1 MPSHFFS
8 VLKRTILAITVES
21 SYAFCPLHYCNDDVT
36 IVMHRSGCREADKS
50 QDLYCIVLCD

>member
-21 SYAFCPLHYCNDDVT
+21 SYAFGPLHYCNDDVT
-36 IVMHRSGCREADKS
+36 IVTGVAAEKQTSLRT
-50 QDLYCIVLCD
+50 YIV

>member
-21 SYAFCPLHYCNDDVT
+21 SYAFGPLHYCNDDVT
-36 IVMHRSGCREADKS
+36 IVTGVAAEKHDKS